1 MSEFLLFGGILE
13 VKKKKK
19 AVRFLSPKRN
29 HCCREVNLSV
39 PSPLPWV
46 QVGSLPDV
54 NQKEVTELHF
64 SAVSQSKPG
73 LLLVLVRSGTDIFL
87 ARPGRA
93 HGSVLQGVAKPQKKD
108 SSWQISAMLGSLP
121 LSHTSLDEGSKKE
134 LRDLQKTP
142 L

>member
-73 LLLVLVRSGTDIFL
+73 LFAGASEEWDRHIL
-87 ARPGRA
+87 
-93 HGSVLQGVAKPQKKD
+93 GSPQQG
-108 SSWQISAMLGSLP
+108 SWQRASRCCKATKERLQLAD
-121 LSHTSLDEGSKKE
+121 LSYAGVSSPVTHK
-134 LRDLQKTP
+134 P
-142 L
+142 